1 MGGADGLASKAGNFF
16 KELGKRFKFLGEGIG
31 GIIKGVGEEF
41 VGVVEGS
48 FFFLN
53 DMIAWV
59 ITVVVFSGTN
69 IICFIELLG
78 NFKQCIL
85 YYLLNIIFEI
95 LYIPVRIIIWI
106 LIKIG
111 IINLEPLIDK
121 FSAFLEKI
129 DQKIYKYS
137 KFHIIHYPKSIREK
151 CFVCKRLKPQ
161 VLIDVAL
168 DFASD
173 ITPMDGR
180 IIHPLAQGISDMIG
194 GGEKLGYVF
203 SPWP

>member
-1 MGGADGLASKAGNFF
+1 MSANNLAGKAGNFF

-31 GIIKGVGEEF
+31 GIIKGIGEEF
-41 VGVVEGS
+41 IGVIEGS
-48 FFFLN
+48 FFWVN
-53 DMIAWV
+53 DLIGWM
-59 ITVVVFSGTN
+59 ITVFVFGGTN

-85 YYLLNIIFEI
+85 YYLLNIILEI

-106 LIKIG
+106 LITLG
-111 IINLEPLIDK
+111 IINLQPFLDK
-121 FSAFLEKI
+121 FSAFVEKI
-129 DQKIYKYS
+129 DQVIYRNC
-137 KFHIIHYPKSIREK
+137 KFHIVHYPKSVREK

-168 DFASD
+168 DFATD
-173 ITPMDGR
+173 LTPMDGR
-180 IIHPLAQGISDMIG
+180 IINPLARGILTMIG